1 MKALFLFFFCVGS
14 PWLHGEPSLFAFAP
28 AQTLALA
35 PAPAL
40 AAAPAPA
47 FIAEPLALLASHP
60 VFAGAEWESA
70 DTIFWKLLAIA
81 VLVFLNAFFV
91 ASEFAIV
98 KVRTS
103 QLDLLAEEGS
113 APARVGRQIV
123 GDLDA
128 YLSACQLG
136 ITLASLGLGW
146 VGEPFLA
153 RLLEPLF
160 FHLGVQSVAVI
171 QAISFAIAFSF
182 ITMAHI
188 ILGEQAPKM
197 VAIHR
202 ALPAT
207 LWLSR
212 PLRLFYLAF
221 RPAIA
226 LLNFLTNLVLRRLF
240 RLEPAAGHELAHSE
254 EELRV
259 ILAESGKG
267 DEVSVLGKEILINAL
282 DMRRRIVRD
291 ITTPRGEV
299 VWLDLENSFE
309 ENLKIAQDS
318 QHTRFPL
325 CQGHLD
331 NTIGQVHIKDL
342 LRLTRESAP
351 DLLSVKREIFPVPE
365 MMALEKLL
373 TFFLNKH
380 AHLALVVDEFGG
392 TVGIVTLDNV
402 LEELVGDIQ
411 DEFDVENAEYRK
423 VNEDEFI
430 VKGTLGLY
438 ELNDLAGLDLESA
451 DVSTIGGYVTHL
463 FGHLP
468 QQGEKTRVEEYEVT
482 ITKSDG
488 RRVEQLLFRR
498 CPWEKGGAED
508 AG

>member
-1 MKALFLFFFCVGS
+1 MN
-14 PWLHGEPSLFAFAP
+14 
-28 AQTLALA
+28 
-35 PAPAL
+35 
-40 AAAPAPA
+40 
-47 FIAEPLALLASHP
+47 PLTLLASSP
-60 VFAGAEWESA
+60 VFAGAEWESV
-70 DTIFWKLLAIA
+70 DTIFWKLLVIGL
-81 VLVFLNAFFV
+81 LVFLNAFFV

-98 KVRTS
+98 KVRSS
-103 QLDLLAEEGS
+103 QLDSLSEEGDPR
-113 APARVGRQIV
+113 AQTGKQIL

-160 FHLGVQSVAVI
+160 YLVGIKSPAII
-171 QAISFAIAFSF
+171 QTISFTIAFSL
-182 ITMAHI
+182 ITIAHI
-188 ILGEQAPKM
+188 ILGEQAPKIL
-197 VAIHR
+197 AIR
-202 ALPAT
+202 KALPTT

-221 RPAIA
+221 RPAIVF
-226 LLNFLTNLVLRRLF
+226 LNFTTNLILSRLF
-240 RLEPAAGHELAHSE
+240 KLEPTSEHELSHSE

-259 ILAESGKG
+259 ILAESGKS
-267 DEVSVLGKEILINAL
+267 DEVSTLGKEILINAL

-291 ITTPRGEV
+291 ITTPRGDV
-299 VWLDLENSFE
+299 VWLDLENTFE

-318 QHTRFPL
+318 RHTRFPL

-342 LRLTRESAP
+342 LRLTREASP
-351 DLLSVKREIFPVPE
+351 DLLSIKREIFPVPE

-402 LEELVGDIQ
+402 LAELVGDIQ
-411 DEFDVENAEYRK
+411 DEFDVESAEYRK
-423 VNEDEFI
+423 VSDDEFV
-430 VKGTLGLY
+430 VKGSLGLY
-438 ELNDLAGLDLESA
+438 ELNDLAGLELESA

-463 FGHLP
+463 IGHLP
-468 QQGEKTRVEEYEVT
+468 QQGERTRVEDYEVT

-488 RRVEQLLFRR
+488 RRVEMLHFKRA
-498 CPWEKGGAED
+498 PESGGV
-508 AG
+508 GKV